1 MKPTIEP
8 EQFFAADVRVGAV
21 LRAEVNEAARKP
33 ALVLH
38 IDFGPEVGILKS
50 SAQIT
55 THYPPESLIGR
66 QVAAVVNFPPRQI
79 GTMRSQCLVLGAV
92 EADGGVVLLAPD
104 RPVANGTPVG

>member
-8 EQFFAADVRVGAV
+8 DSFFAVDIRLGTIIQ
-21 LRAEVNEAARKP
+21 AEPNATAIKP

-38 IDFGPEVGILKS
+38 IDFGPELGVLKS

-55 THYPPESLIGR
+55 KHYAPESLVGR

-92 EADGGVVLLAPD
+92 ESDGGVVLLAPD
-104 RPVANGTPVG
+104 EPVLNGTPVA